1 MKQRKVLVSGC
12 FDCLHSGHV
21 AFLNSAAQFGDLYV
35 CLGNDA
41 NVFSLKNR
49 TVFQSETERIYMLS
63 ALRCVQEV
71 RLSQGMGLLDF
82 EDDLRQIQPDVFVV
96 NEDGH
101 TEQKQNLCKELGIQ
115 YEVLKRTPEGEL
127 PARSTTEIRKG
138 NRIPYRLDLAGG
150 WLDQPFVSNLC
161 AGPVITISVEVDFE
175 VNHRSGMASST
186 HQVATDLWG
195 HQIPIMPLEK
205 AAKLLFACDNP
216 PGKATISGS
225 QDSIGIVYP
234 GVNKLNYNGSYW
246 PEFIESSL
254 QEDVLQWL
262 ESKLFL
268 IPIFPRP
275 HGFEV
280 LDEQHLVRE
289 FAQELSIAAENT
301 WKAILDKNL
310 HALGLAMTQSLK
322 AQCKMFPLM
331 WSSDFDTMIQEL
343 DGHVMGYKISGA
355 GGGGYLL
362 VVAEQG
368 HPTWKKV
375 KIKRGNLV

>member
-49 TVFQSETERIYMLS
+49 TVFQSETERMYMLS

-101 TEQKQNLCKELGIQ
+101 TEQKQNLCKALGIQ
-115 YEVLKRTPEGEL
+115 YEVLKRVPEGQL
-127 PARSTTEIRKG
+127 PARSTTEIRKD

-150 WLDQPFVSNLC
+150 WLDQPFVSSLC
-161 AGPVITISVEVDFE
+161 PGPVITIAVEVDFE
-175 VNHRSGMASST
+175 VNQRSGMASST
-186 HQVATDLWG
+186 HQVAKDLWG

-216 PGKATISGS
+216 PGKSAISGS

-234 GVNKLNYNGSYW
+234 GLNKLHYNGSYW
-246 PEFIESSL
+246 PEFIESFL

-280 LDEQHLVRE
+280 LDEQHLVQE
-289 FAQELSIAAENT
+289 FAQELSIAAEHT

-310 HALGLAMTQSLK
+310 PALGLAMTQSLK

-331 WSSDFDTMIQEL
+331 WSSEFDTMIQQL
-343 DGHVMGYKISGA
+343 ADDVMGYKISGA

-368 HPTWKKV
+368 QPTWKTV
-375 KIKRGNLV
+375 KIKRGSLA